1 MSHSFVLEQLISK
14 ETSDCVIVSEKAQKC
29 KATTKVAD
37 IFLDTHS
44 TLGGLCLRTRLL
56 ALLLA
61 LLRKCGTKYVSS
73 VLTLACALLRTLFRY
88 SLDAL
93 VEKLFFVGAF
103 TDQEQPDDSKRPL
116 TRPGS

>member
-1 MSHSFVLEQLISK
+1 M
-14 ETSDCVIVSEKAQKC
+14 IVSEKAQKC